1 MEAFSL
7 LKYWRSSG
15 VRSGSA
21 TTTVFTA
28 DSNVVS
34 RTTTETIVTSAEDRS
49 YSSDSEDGPY
59 FDLQFGLP
67 DQSPEISPETDETEN
82 ENEDETETESGDI
95 SAHENDDDEEE
106 GELKFALASNE
117 CTDQTVAA
125 LSPSDELFLKGNLVS
140 IEPSEE
146 NSKLPVFLVKSATKL
161 SVLLLNKLKKSKSI
175 NGGNLEKPEKSGTDE
190 ADAKKEENQGK
201 SSGKFMA
208 VTLKVEDGPLA
219 SLFTR
224 DNSSK
229 ENGHGRA
236 VKNNVEDNN
245 IISDSKEVVVPKYL
259 KLVKPFYIRVSKR
272 YVEKLKFSGHLI
284 GGGGGGGSKGA
295 TASLCEA
302 DKLGEGLS
310 AAARADVKAH
320 HTRQGLQA
328 GLEVVRKHLGKSR
341 SASAAV
347 AAATPSNRRDDSLVQ
362 LQDGIQGAILHCK
375 RSFNSSRDVESSS
388 SFSRSVSDPSYEKSV
403 VMPKDSPSSLS
414 PPTTSFSGKAEQN
427 DFLD

>member
-15 VRSGSA
+15 VRSGKA
-21 TTTVFTA
+21 TTTIFSA
-28 DSNVVS
+28 DSNAVA
-34 RTTTETIVTSAEDRS
+34 RTTTETIVTAAEDRP
-49 YSSDSEDGPY
+49 YSSDGEDGPY
-59 FDLQFGLP
+59 FDLEFAIP
-67 DQSPEISPETDETEN
+67 DQSPEIPPETDETEN
-82 ENEDETETESGDI
+82 EDETESESGDI
-95 SAHENDDDEEE
+95 SAHENDEDEEEE
-106 GELKFALASNE
+106 GELKFALTSNE

-125 LSPSDELFLKGNLVS
+125 LSPSDEFVFKGKLVS

-146 NSKLPVFLVKSATKL
+146 NSKLPVFLVKSATKFR
-161 SVLLLNKLKKSKSI
+161 VLLLNKLKKSKSI
-175 NGGNLEKPEKSGTDE
+175 NGGNLEKPEKSETDE
-190 ADAKKEENQGK
+190 ADAKKEENHEKLTG
-201 SSGKFMA
+201 SKFMA
-208 VTLKVEDGPLA
+208 VTFKVEDGPLA

-245 IISDSKEVVVPKYL
+245 IISDSKELVVPKYL

-284 GGGGGGGSKGA
+284 GGGGGSKGA
-295 TASLCEA
+295 PPPPREA

-310 AAARADVKAH
+310 TAARSDVKAQ

-341 SASAAV
+341 SASTAL

-388 SFSRSVSDPSYEKSV
+388 IFYRSVSDPSYEKSL
-403 VMPKDSPSSLS
+403 VMPKDSSSS
-414 PPTTSFSGKAEQN
+414 APPN
-427 DFLD
+427 DVVFWRSKRE